1 MNKQHYRPAPF
12 TPRRNIL
19 PSLASLVI
27 VIAGIKA
34 AEAILVP
41 FLLAMFL
48 AVICYPVILFLGRR
62 GVPVWIGVL
71 FLVAIMILM
80 EMALANLIGSSFT
93 SFTQNVPHYQQR
105 LKVVYFD
112 IVKWLESRG
121 LEKIDPLTDFDPSS
135 IMPIAA
141 TTLKQ
146 LGGLVKNTFFVL
158 VTLIFILFEAG
169 GISAKLQ
176 AIFFGREKSLGDY
189 ATILQGINRFLG
201 IKTIT
206 SAATGILVAAWLIIL
221 GVDFPLLWGVVAFL
235 LNYIPTIGSIIASIP
250 ALLLALVQSGPAE
263 MGICAAGYLVINIT
277 ISNFIEP
284 RFMGDGVGLSALVVF
299 LSMAFWGWVLGP
311 AGMLLSVP
319 LTMAVKIAAGS
330 HEHTR
335 WLAILLGSNAE
346 AHKVLKKA
354 HAIRKREERRK
365 RAATRGKATGGQPPV
380 S

>member
-1 MNKQHYRPAPF
+1 MKTQPYRPVPF

-19 PSLASLVI
+19 LALAALVV

-71 FLVAIMILM
+71 FLVAIMVLI
-80 EMALANLIGSSFT
+80 EMALASLIGSSFN
-93 SFTQNVPHYQQR
+93 SFTQNVPVYQQR

-112 IVKWLESRG
+112 IVKWLESHG
-121 LEKIDPLTDFDPSS
+121 LEKIDPITDFDPSS

-146 LGGLVKNTFFVL
+146 LGGLLKNTFFVL
-158 VTLIFILFEAG
+158 ITLIFILFEAG

-176 AIFFGREKSLGDY
+176 AIFFGREESLNNY
-189 ATILQGINRFLG
+189 ATILKGINRFLG
-201 IKTIT
+201 IKTVT
-206 SAATGILVAAWLIIL
+206 SAATGILVAVWLIIL

-235 LNYIPTIGSIIASIP
+235 LNYIPTIGSIIAAVP

-263 MGICAAGYLVINIT
+263 MGVCAAGYLVINVS

-319 LTMAVKIAAGS
+319 LTMAVKIGTGS
-330 HEHTR
+330 HERTR
-335 WLAILLGSNAE
+335 WIAILLGSNAE
-346 AHKVLKKA
+346 AHTILKKA
-354 HAIRKREERRK
+354 HALRKREERRSK
-365 RAATRGKATGGQPPV
+365 AAAGRKAPDRQPPA